1 MAIEAWKNDRELL
14 GDVRY
19 SLERLRSGEI
29 DADQAHAEARL
40 FGEANKT
47 IGMTLEYAK
56 MTRRIN
62 EGDTAIPGY
71 VLGAGEKGE

>member
-1 MAIEAWKNDRELL
+1 MAVEAWKNDRELL

-19 SLERLRSGEI
+19 SLERLRSGDI

-56 MTRRIN
+56 MTKRIKD
-62 EGDTAIPGY
+62 GDDAIPGY
-71 VLGAGEKGE
+71 LLGKGGK